1 MDARTYRGGTMR
13 EALARV
19 RRDLGGDAVILA
31 AREIRRRRLFGL
43 GLGSRPMIEVE
54 ASSAMPS
61 DSEPTAAAASASAT
75 FSSKPP
81 AALGAELGRLHAT
94 VERLSRGG
102 RFDHWL
108 IDLPGELAP
117 IYGRLL
123 EAEAPEPLARALVRL
138 AAELSTPE
146 ELETA
151 GDAARAVRRTLADSL
166 AVAPPVGPLAGTRRV
181 AALIGPTGV
190 GKTTTIAKL
199 AANLKLQSGVRVGLL
214 TIDTY
219 RIAAVEQLK
228 TYADIIDVPL
238 VVGADAPSA
247 LRAIDELGSVDLI
260 LVDTAGR
267 SPRDEAGLRELTELL
282 AELGPDEVHLV
293 LSAAAS
299 ARNLRAAVDRFAP
312 ARPDRLILTKLDEAE
327 TFGPLLAVVG
337 RTDRPVAHLTTGQ
350 SVPDAIEA
358 ASAHRL
364 AGLILGE
371 ETVA

>member
-1 MDARTYRGGTMR
+1 MDARTYRGRTMR

-31 AREIRRRRLFGL
+31 ARESRRRRLFGL
-43 GLGSRPMIEVE
+43 GLGSRSFIEVE
-54 ASSAMPS
+54 ASSAMPA
-61 DSEPTAAAASASAT
+61 EPAPAPPV
-75 FSSKPP
+75 SSGPP
-81 AALGAELGRLHAT
+81 AALGAELGRLHST
-94 VERLSRGG
+94 VERLSQGG

-123 EAEAPEPLARALVRL
+123 EADAPEPAARALVRL

-146 ELETA
+146 DLETPR
-151 GDAARAVRRTLADSL
+151 GAARAVRRTLADSL
-166 AVAPPVGPLAGTRRV
+166 AVAPPIGPVAGTRRV
-181 AALIGPTGV
+181 VALVGPTGV

-199 AANLKLQSGVRVGLL
+199 AANLKLQKGVRVGLL
-214 TIDTY
+214 TIDAY

-228 TYADIIDVPL
+228 TYADIIDAPL
-238 VVGADAPSA
+238 AIADDGPSA
-247 LRAIDELGSVDLI
+247 VQAIEGLGSVDLI

-267 SPRDEAGLRELTELL
+267 APRDEAGLRELTELL
-282 AELGPDEVHLV
+282 AALRPDEVHLV

-299 ARNLRAAVDRFAP
+299 ARSLRAAVDRFGP
-312 ARPDRLILTKLDEAE
+312 ARADRLILSKLDEAE
-327 TFGPLLAVVG
+327 TFGPLLAVLG
-337 RTDRPVAHLTTGQ
+337 RTDRPVSHFTTGQ

-358 ASAHRL
+358 ASADRL

-371 ETVA
+371 EAVA

>member
-1 MDARTYRGGTMR
+1 MR

-31 AREIRRRRLFGL
+31 AREVRRRRLFGL
-43 GLGSRPMIEVE
+43 GVGSRPLIEVE

-61 DSEPTAAAASASAT
+61 EPARTSAAPAS
-75 FSSKPP
+75 
-81 AALGAELGRLHAT
+81 LGTDLGRLHEA
-94 VERLSRGG
+94 VGRLSRGG

-123 EAEAPEPLARALVRL
+123 EAEAPEPLARTLIRL
-138 AAELSTPE
+138 TADRTPPE
-146 ELETA
+146 ELATPES
-151 GDAARAVRRTLADSL
+151 AARAVRRTLADSL
-166 AVAPPVGPLAGTRRV
+166 AVAPAIGAVAGTRRLV
-181 AALIGPTGV
+181 ALIGPTGV

-199 AANLKLQSGVRVGLL
+199 AAELKFRRGVRVGLL

-228 TYADIIDVPL
+228 TYAEIIEAPL
-238 VVGADAPSA
+238 AVGADADSA
-247 LRAIDELGSVDLI
+247 RRAIDELGEVDLI

-267 SPRDEAGLRELTELL
+267 SPKDEEGLRELNDLL
-282 AELGPDEVHLV
+282 AEIRPDEVHLV
-293 LSAAAS
+293 LAAS
-299 ARNLRAAVDRFAP
+299 ASPRSLGAAVDRFGP
-312 ARPDRLILTKLDEAE
+312 SRPDRLILTKLDEAE
-327 TFGPLLAVVG
+327 TLGPLLAVLG
-337 RTDRPVAHLTTGQ
+337 RTDRPVSHVTTGQ

-358 ASAHRL
+358 ADADRL

-371 ETVA
+371 EVVA

>member
-1 MDARTYRGGTMR
+1 MR

-31 AREIRRRRLFGL
+31 AREVRRRRLFGL
-43 GLGSRPMIEVE
+43 GFGFGSRPLIEVE

-61 DSEPTAAAASASAT
+61 ELRRIATTAPAS
-75 FSSKPP
+75 
-81 AALGAELGRLHAT
+81 LGAELGGLHAT

-117 IYGRLL
+117 VYGRLL
-123 EAEAPEPLARALVRL
+123 DAEAPEPLARTLVRL
-138 AAELSTPE
+138 AAEQSSPDELRTPE
-146 ELETA
+146 
-151 GDAARAVRRTLADSL
+151 GAARAVRRTLADSL
-166 AVAPPVGPLAGTRRV
+166 AVAPVIGAVAGTRRI

-199 AANLKLQSGVRVGLL
+199 AANLKFQRGVRVGLL

-228 TYADIIDVPL
+228 TYAEIIEVPL
-238 VVGADAPSA
+238 VVGADATSA
-247 LRAIDELGSVDLI
+247 RRAIDELGSVDLVLI
-260 LVDTAGR
+260 DTAGR
-267 SPRDEAGLRELTELL
+267 SPRDEPGLRELTELL
-282 AELGPDEVHLV
+282 AELRPDEVHLV
-293 LSAAAS
+293 LAAS
-299 ARNLRAAVDRFAP
+299 ASPGSLRAAVGRFGP
-312 ARPDRLILTKLDEAE
+312 SRPDRLILTKLDEAE
-327 TFGPLLAVVG
+327 TLGPLLAVVG
-337 RTDRPVAHLTTGQ
+337 RTDRPVSYLTTGQ

-358 ASAHRL
+358 AEAHRL

-371 ETVA
+371 EVVA